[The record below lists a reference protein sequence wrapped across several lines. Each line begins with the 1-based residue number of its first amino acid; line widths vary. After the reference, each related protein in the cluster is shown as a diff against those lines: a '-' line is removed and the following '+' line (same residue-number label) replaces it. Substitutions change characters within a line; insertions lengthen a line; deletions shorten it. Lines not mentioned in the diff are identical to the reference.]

1 MEGDI
6 NVRER
11 TTHFTSETELR
22 DTIKSG
28 LRATLD
34 DYYRETFLIIRK
46 GKSKVFDSFVE
57 IDIDETV
64 FQIQF
69 PPFAFQFN
77 DKELVENLEIYWNR
91 NRDYFLG
98 EIEAIIASVKR
109 GDFKCFSSIKLTEN
123 IFESVKPYSIS
134 EGLETVFSNKQA
146 IQLCR
151 KIFSPFTRIILKNPA
166 NNIIAIHQIAMKA
179 YTKYG
184 GYVLSFLLSLP
195 ELTFGNQNSKL
206 LTKRFSYQGEVPSL
220 KIRIQNGTEYFMS
233 FHEPRKRFGKAST
246 VATVYNKAKRI
257 VEGHLTIQGYLE
269 ARIQSEKVSL
279 HLFVDNLK
287 KPTTIFSG
295 VELGRC
301 IYCNQELTDNKSL
314 RNGYGRD
321 CAENLG
327 LDYN

>member
-1 MEGDI
+1 
-6 NVRER
+6 
-11 TTHFTSETELR
+11 
-22 DTIKSG
+22 
-28 LRATLD
+28 
-34 DYYRETFLIIRK
+34 
-46 GKSKVFDSFVE
+46 
-57 IDIDETV
+57 
-64 FQIQF
+64 
-69 PPFAFQFN
+69 
-77 DKELVENLEIYWNR
+77 
-91 NRDYFLG
+91 
-98 EIEAIIASVKR
+98 
-109 GDFKCFSSIKLTEN
+109 
-123 IFESVKPYSIS
+123 
-134 EGLETVFSNKQA
+134 
-146 IQLCR
+146 
-151 KIFSPFTRIILKNPA
+151 
-166 NNIIAIHQIAMKA
+166 MKA

-206 LTKRFSYQGEVPSL
+206 LTKRFSYQGEIPSL

-233 FHEPRKRFGKAST
+233 FHEPRKRVGKAST

-257 VEGHLTIQGYLE
+257 VEGHLTMQGYLE

-327 LDYN
+327 LGYN